1 MDLTALLRAPNTSDN
16 TILERIQSKKFCF
29 VVVVVLVLVTLL
41 RILHYC
47 PISPCFQH
55 IAPLHCLAALP
66 DSLARQP
73 CPEALP
79 GSIDCLAA
87 LQKYYKVNNRPSRR
101 VASRSFVR
109 QNCKLFYGRRPSSS
123 VAYFY
128 LPALVQVFPAI
139 LSLVYKLIR
148 ERG

>member
-1 MDLTALLRAPNTSDN
+1 LLCCSCCSCSCDITQNTASLSNFTMLSAY
-16 TILERIQSKKFCF
+16 C
-29 VVVVVLVLVTLL
+29 TL
-41 RILHYC
+41 
-47 PISPCFQH
+47 
-55 IAPLHCLAALP
+55 ALP
-66 DSLARQP
+66 SSLARQP
-73 CPEALP
+73 CPAALP
-79 GSIDCLAA
+79 GSLARKPCPA
-87 LQKYYKVNNRPSRR
+87 ASIAWQPCRNITRLITGLR